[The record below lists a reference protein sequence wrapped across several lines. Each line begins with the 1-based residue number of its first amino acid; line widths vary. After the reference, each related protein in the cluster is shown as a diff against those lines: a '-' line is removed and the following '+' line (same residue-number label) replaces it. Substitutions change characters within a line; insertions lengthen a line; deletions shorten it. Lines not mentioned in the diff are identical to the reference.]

1 MDYETLLVRDDGD
14 HWRVVGTSYSNAMNP
29 EPGSR
34 VLKAS
39 LLTIAKVKEL
49 LAKGVAVGIPKMM
62 QFPEAQLS
70 DIIEIS
76 SDELTT
82 KIRIA
87 VNDISTAMQQMIIGV
102 SVIDVMEYM
111 NNYVKLLNAGYF
123 ITDANREDKYFEII
137 EKSQDNPEPSP
148 LPENPTFDQEQEYT
162 TNMRNYMEAKE
173 NLSTLE
179 KYLNAYDRIAKVKY
193 VYELMDGTRQKVM
206 MSKTPEDVDAAVGE
220 YLKKIQDFKS

>member
-1 MDYETLLVRDDGD
+1 MDYETLLVRDGGD

-29 EPGSR
+29 EPGSK

-49 LAKGVAVGIPKMM
+49 LAKGVAVGFPKMM

-70 DIIEIS
+70 DIIEIQ

-82 KIRIA
+82 RIRVA

-111 NNYVKLLNAGYF
+111 NNYIKLLNAGYF
-123 ITDANREDKYFEII
+123 ITDSNREDKYFEII
-137 EKSQDNPEPSP
+137 EKSQDNPEPDP
-148 LPENPTFDQEQEYT
+148 LPENPTFDQEQKHAT
-162 TNMRNYMEAKE
+162 MMRNYTEAKE

-179 KYLNAYDRIAKVKY
+179 KYLNAYDRIARVKY
-193 VYELMDGTRQKVM
+193 VYDLMDGTRQKVLA
-206 MSKTPEDVDAAVGE
+206 SKTVEEVDFAMDE
-220 YLKKIQDFKS
+220 YLKKLQDFTT